1 MISLDDLCLYIPP
14 HPGAVVKP
22 GVTQADG
29 GFDDIFFGVSVAV
42 YFLELILGC
51 GYRSEKDLGWG

>member
-1 MISLDDLCLYIPP
+1 MFEHTPP